1 MRCKGSVSS
10 DCANEGNK
18 STHRSDLDETAVAQ
32 AETWALIFRRLFR
45 AAKDAERLFA
55 CAHEFN
61 LLTALPFVGVW
72 GNLAG
77 AIEAAQRALKA
88 EQSILA
94 RAISAIHRR
103 NGQRGL

>member
-1 MRCKGSVSS
+1 MPDTRTISG
-10 DCANEGNK
+10 DITNAGNM
-18 STHRSDLDETAVAQ
+18 SADRTNLERAVAQ
-32 AETWALIFRRLFR
+32 VKAWALIQRRLLW

-61 LLTALPFVGVW
+61 LLSALPFVGVW

-88 EQSILA
+88 EQSYIA
-94 RAISAIHRR
+94 AAIFAIHCQ
-103 NGQRGL
+103 NSQRGI